1 MKNYYK
7 NNRKKEGMKRKN
19 YFTLIE
25 LLVVIAIIA
34 ILASMLLPALKN
46 ARELA
51 NAIKC
56 TSNQRQ
62 IGLSFVLYASDFKDW
77 TIGSSTLYSKNSA
90 GQTTSDKSNP
100 WHHFLAKP
108 NPRNPYGSP
117 TAKKL
122 LIGYLPVIIY
132 AKPGKD
138 LISCPVE
145 MGEPGGS
152 DNCDYT
158 ICDFSHNQA
167 IYDKCGFWKLSSFR
181 SKYVDSYGRAKYM
194 TPSNRVWFADS
205 HDYGNIKAH
214 IPRHTKDKAFV
225 MSYADGHVGKVKV
238 TQMSPRLTKIT
249 NAEYIKKFGGVLNA
263 VAPSERDFPY
273 SGTTGASL
281 W

>member
-7 NNRKKEGMKRKN
+7 NNRKKEGMRRKN

-34 ILASMLLPALKN
+34 ILASMLLPALKS

-62 IGLSFVLYASDFKDW
+62 IGLSFVLYSSDFKDW
-77 TIGSSTLYSKNSA
+77 TIGSSTLYSRNSA